1 MCESTSGRTLGF
13 VVKAA
18 SATEHLKIGV
28 IDRYRRFLPVGAATP
43 VVTLNEGSTPLIHSP
58 RLSTI
63 VGRSQVFLKFEG
75 ANPTGSFKDRG
86 MTVAV
91 SKAVEHGARLLVCAS
106 TGNTSAAA
114 AAYAARARVRCA
126 VLLPAGRIAMGKLAQ
141 AFVYGASVIAIDG
154 NFDTCLQLIREL
166 ASEPGVAVV
175 NSINPD
181 RLEGQKTAAFEVVDN
196 LGDAPD
202 IHVLPVGNAGNI
214 SAYWKGYKE
223 YAEHGFA
230 TRVPRMI
237 GFQAA
242 GAAPIYFDKVIENP
256 ETAASAIRIGNPASW
271 ALAKA
276 AIAESRG
283 AVDIVTDEEIFAAQR
298 WLAINEGIFVE
309 PASATAVAG
318 LLKCSSETPCA
329 RCPFSESGEPR
340 TIVVTL
346 TGHGLKDVGAVLD
359 RCAAPVQAPASKTA
373 ILEILQA

>member
-1 MCESTSGRTLGF
+1 MKTVST
-13 VVKAA
+13 
-18 SATEHLKIGV
+18 TEHPQPGV
-28 IDRYRRFLPVGAATP
+28 IDRYRRFLPVGEATP

-63 VGRSQVFLKFEG
+63 TGGSQVFLKFEG

-91 SKAVEHGARLLVCAS
+91 SKAAERRAKLLVCAS
-106 TGNTSAAA
+106 TGNTAAAA
-114 AAYAARARVRCA
+114 AAYAARAGLRCA
-126 VLLPAGRIAMGKLAQ
+126 VLLPAGRITMGKLAQ
-141 AFVYGASVIAIDG
+141 ALVYGASAIAIDE
-154 NFDTCLQLIREL
+154 NFDACLRLIREL

-181 RLEGQKTAAFEVVDN
+181 RLEGQKTAAFEVVDT

-202 IHVLPVGNAGNI
+202 IHLLPVGNAGNI

-223 YAEHGFA
+223 YADHGFA
-230 TRVPRMI
+230 SRLPRML

-242 GAAPIYFDKVIENP
+242 GAAPIFFDKIIENP

-271 ALAKA
+271 GLARA
-276 AIAESRG
+276 AISESSG
-283 AVDIVTDEEIFAAQR
+283 AIDIVTDQEILDAQR
-298 WLAINEGIFVE
+298 WLASNEGVFVE
-309 PASATAVAG
+309 PASAAAVAG
-318 LLKCSSETPCA
+318 LLKCSGQAPCA
-329 RCPFSESGEPR
+329 RCPFSGLAREAA

-346 TGHGLKDVGAVLD
+346 TGHGLKDAGAVLD
-359 RCAAPVQAPASKTA
+359 RGLAPVQAPARKSA

>member
-1 MCESTSGRTLGF
+1 M
-13 VVKAA
+13 KAA
-18 SATEHLKIGV
+18 SATEHLRIGV
-28 IDRYRRFLPVGAATP
+28 IDRYRRFLPVGTATP
-43 VVTLNEGSTPLIHSP
+43 VVTLNEGSTPLIYSP
-58 RLSTI
+58 RLSAI

-91 SKAVEHGARLLVCAS
+91 SKAVERGARLLVCAS

-114 AAYAARARVRCA
+114 AAYGARAGVRCA

-141 AFVYGASVIAIDG
+141 ALVYGASVIAIDG
-154 NFDTCLQLIREL
+154 NFDVCMQLIREL

-181 RLEGQKTAAFEVVDN
+181 RLEGQKTAAFEVVDS
-196 LGDAPD
+196 LGGAPD
-202 IHVLPVGNAGNI
+202 LHILPVGNAGNI

-223 YAEHGFA
+223 YAEYGFA
-230 TRVPRMI
+230 SQVPRMI

-242 GAAPIYFDKVIENP
+242 GAAPIFFDKVIENP
-256 ETAASAIRIGNPASW
+256 ETAASAIRVGNPASW

-276 AIAESRG
+276 AIAESGG
-283 AVDIVTDEEIFAAQR
+283 AIDIVTDEEIFDAQR
-298 WLAINEGIFVE
+298 WLASNEGIFVE
-309 PASATAVAG
+309 PASATAIAG
-318 LLKCSSETPCA
+318 LLKCSGDAPCA
-329 RCPFSESGEPR
+329 RCPFSELGEAR

-346 TGHGLKDVGAVLD
+346 TGHGLKDVSAILD
-359 RCAAPVQAPASKTA
+359 RCAAPVQAPASKAA

>member
-1 MCESTSGRTLGF
+1 MRKSASGRTLGF
-13 VVKAA
+13 VVNAA
-18 SATEHLKIGV
+18 SATEHLKTGV
-28 IDRYRRFLPVGAATP
+28 IDRYRRFLPVDEATP

-63 VGRSQVFLKFEG
+63 VGRSRVFLKFEG

-91 SKAVEHGARLLVCAS
+91 SKAAERRARLLVCAS
-106 TGNTSAAA
+106 TGNTAAAA
-114 AAYAARARVRCA
+114 AAYAARAGIRCA

-141 AFVYGASVIAIDG
+141 ALVYGASVIAIDD
-154 NFDTCLQLIREL
+154 NFDACLRLIHEL
-166 ASEPGVAVV
+166 GAEPGVAVV

-181 RLEGQKTAAFEVVDN
+181 RLEGQKTAAFEVVDT

-202 IHVLPVGNAGNI
+202 IHLLPVGNAGNI

-223 YAEHGFA
+223 YVERGFA
-230 TRVPRMI
+230 SQLPRML

-242 GAAPIYFDKVIENP
+242 GAAPIFFDKIIENP

-271 ALAKA
+271 VLAKA

-283 AVDIVTDEEIFAAQR
+283 AIDIVSDQEIFDAQR
-298 WLAINEGIFVE
+298 WLAGNEGIFVE
-309 PASATAVAG
+309 PASAAAVAG
-318 LLKCSSETPCA
+318 LLKCSGKARCT
-329 RCPFSESGEPR
+329 RCPFSELGDTG

-346 TGHGLKDVGAVLD
+346 TGHGLKDVGAILD
-359 RCAAPVQAPASKTA
+359 RGLAPVQAPASKAA
-373 ILEILQA
+373 ILNIILG